1 MKQNKDIF
9 GLDSGSFHFLKFLFI
24 LCVLVVC
31 LHLCLCEG
39 VRSPEL
45 GPQTVMSCRVG
56 AEDWTQDL
64 QDSPVFP
71 TTKPSLQPLSQ
82 YFDPEVSSTKFTLEN
97 LTLATFCSQ
106 MAYVTNSNFIR

>member
-31 LHLCLCEG
+31 LQLCLCEG

-45 GPQTVMSCRVG
+45 EPQTVMSCPVG
-56 AEDWTQDL
+56 AEDWTQVL

-71 TTKPSLQPLSQ
+71 TTKPSLQPLIQ
-82 YFDPEVSSTKFTLEN
+82 Y
-97 LTLATFCSQ
+97 LTLKYHLQSLHLKTLLWLHFALKWH
-106 MAYVTNSNFIR
+106 M